1 MEAKMLRMRLQN
13 VEPKNNEQHHSQ
25 NPCVLYLL
33 SQIEVWHVS
42 VINYDTPTPS
52 PPSCRV

>member
-33 SQIEVWHVS
+33 SQTEVSHVS
-42 VINYDTPTPS
+42 VINYGTTTPP

>member
-25 NPCVLYLL
+25 NPRVLYLL
-33 SQIEVWHVS
+33 SQTEVSHVS
-42 VINYDTPTPS
+42 VINYGTPTP
-52 PPSCRV
+52 PPLS